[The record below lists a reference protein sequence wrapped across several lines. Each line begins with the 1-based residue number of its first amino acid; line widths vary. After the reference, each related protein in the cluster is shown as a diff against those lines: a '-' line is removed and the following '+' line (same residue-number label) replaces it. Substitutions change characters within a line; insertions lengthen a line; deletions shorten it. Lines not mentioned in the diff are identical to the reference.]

1 LRANKSTSA
10 WGLEARVPFLDKNF
24 INVAMD
30 MDPECKMIR
39 RDLGRI
45 EKWVLRNAFDDEE
58 KPYLPKH
65 ILYRQKEQFSD
76 GVGYSWID
84 GLKDHA
90 NEHVS
95 DSMMMNASFV
105 YPDNT
110 PTTKE
115 AYYYRTVFE
124 KFYPKNAARLTVPG
138 GPSVACNTAKAVEWD
153 AAWSKLLDPS
163 GRAALGVHDA
173 AYEDTP
179 EKAPVSSVDLV
190 TENVFRR
197 PAHGESLVPAAA
209 V

>member
-1 LRANKSTSA
+1 
-10 WGLEARVPFLDKNF
+10 
-24 INVAMD
+24 MD

-45 EKWVLRNAFDDEE
+45 EKWVLRNAFDDDE

-105 YPDNT
+105 YPENT

-138 GPSVACNTAKAVEWD
+138 GPSVACSTAKAVEWD

-173 AYEDTP
+173 AYEATP
-179 EKAPVSSVDLV
+179 EKAHASLVDPVA
-190 TENVFRR
+190 ENVFC
-197 PAHGESLVPAAA
+197 PAHGESLLPAAA